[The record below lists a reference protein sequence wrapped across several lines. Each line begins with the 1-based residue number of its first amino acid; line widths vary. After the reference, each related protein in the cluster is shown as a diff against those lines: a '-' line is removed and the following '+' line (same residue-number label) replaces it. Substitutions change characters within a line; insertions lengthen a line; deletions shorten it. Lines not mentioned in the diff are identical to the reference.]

1 MDEPRSDDTPA
12 EDAPDL
18 GRRWRDYLG
27 GAESE
32 RARSRP
38 AASDDDPEPVR
49 GRADTSRAEALR
61 ATVRDRT
68 PRALDVPDRGPSRY
82 RWVPVVA
89 LIVAAPIT
97 LFVLAQ
103 QGGGPDGAD
112 AMSGPGG
119 AASELPAAGTD
130 SSAEDV
136 SSVPAHAA
144 SGAAVG
150 PSATGSD
157 GAIATRGASVSRTDT
172 ARTDTAP
179 TPELLD
185 LVVGAT
191 PELTTA
197 PSDGGATPA
206 RILSLPVGGEGVLRV
221 SVRRASG
228 AASDVPIVLRGSEA
242 LPDVDTRLE
251 AVTDSAGSAT
261 FRLPAGGRPDTV
273 ALEILARGFW
283 LGGANRIVLRV
294 VP

>member
-1 MDEPRSDDTPA
+1 MDQPRSDHTPA

-38 AASDDDPEPVR
+38 AASDDALESAR
-49 GRADTSRAEALR
+49 ARADSSRAEALR

-68 PRALDVPDRGPSRY
+68 PRALDVPERGLSRY

-136 SSVPAHAA
+136 SSGPAHAA
-144 SGAAVG
+144 AG
-150 PSATGSD
+150 PFATGSD
-157 GAIATRGASVSRTDT
+157 GAIAARGASVS
-172 ARTDTAP
+172 RTDTAP

-185 LVVGAT
+185 LAVGAT
-191 PELTTA
+191 PELTRATWD
-197 PSDGGATPA
+197 DGAAPA

-221 SVRRASG
+221 TVRRASG
-228 AASDVPIVLRGSEA
+228 AAPDVPIVLRGSEA

-261 FRLPAGGRPDTV
+261 FRLPAGRRPDTV